1 MSYIVFD
8 LDQTLA
14 DISIVCYFLMSLTLQ
29 DLIRDKQP
37 YLIAYFS
44 NKLNTQLRSAYN
56 RFVDRIAREEQSDQP
71 IGILRPGI
79 LGIMRKII
87 RMRPIIKGVAIYS
100 NNRYL
105 PSLHFIRDII
115 HRSIGTPVIGPCIHW
130 NHSCRSFDQYMS
142 PHNTKSWGTLHTIL
156 VSHGAPENITAENV
170 FFFDDQRHPS
180 LQEDLQNH
188 YYKVPEYKTH
198 DSFERIARIYT
209 ECLEEEQ
216 INIYELYGY
225 ITDIWE
231 EEMIHQDGTTF
242 TMTDLL
248 SLIRKVTHIPSD
260 CIPCSKRGISIM
272 KDALEDITIQYK
284 VTHGSLRRTRRNR
297 RHTLKK

>member
-1 MSYIVFD
+1 LSEK
-8 LDQTLA
+8 LDTTLG
-14 DISIVCYFLMSLTLQ
+14 
-29 DLIRDKQP
+29 
-37 YLIAYFS
+37 IAYD
-44 NKLNTQLRSAYN
+44 
-56 RFVDRIAREEQSDQP
+56 RFVERIVREEQSDQP

-130 NHSCRSFDQYMS
+130 NHSCRSFDQSTS
-142 PHNTKSWGTLHTIL
+142 PHNTKSWDTLHTIL

-170 FFFDDQRHPS
+170 FFFDDQQHPS
-180 LQEDLQNH
+180 LQEALQFN
-188 YYKVPEYKTH
+188 YYKVPEYTTH
-198 DSFERIARIYT
+198 NSFERIAAIYT
-209 ECLEEEQ
+209 ECLEEAQ
-216 INIYELYGY
+216 VNIYELYGY
-225 ITDIWE
+225 LTDVLE
-231 EEMIHQDGTTF
+231 EEMIHLDATTF
-242 TMTDLL
+242 KMADLL
-248 SLIRKVTHIPSD
+248 NVFRKVSRVSSD
-260 CIPCSKRGISIM
+260 CTSCSKKGIRIM
-272 KDALEDITIQYK
+272 KDALEDITIKYK